1 MGICR
6 VDIHLPADS
15 DAYDTA
21 IRIIKAAD
29 PIDYLVLQPEQKD
42 RRLIQVI
49 MRDGPVQAML
59 DNLQSLLEN
68 RSGWRVTVADLGV
81 TIPKLPEPKDEKKNA
96 RQQHTREELYVQVSS
111 GAKLNRDFIVMVVL
125 STIVAAIGLVSD
137 GVAAVIGA
145 MVIAPLL
152 GPILGFAMGAALGE
166 LALLR
171 RGILTLLAGIGI
183 ALAVSLLLAMVL
195 PPNWESRELMSR
207 AEVRLDGLALAMA
220 AGGAA
225 ALSVTRGAS
234 SALVGVM
241 VAAALLPPGAAFGL
255 FLGYGEWELAL
266 RAALLLSLNVAALI
280 LSALIV
286 FRLRKIRPRTWIEQQ
301 HADRAV
307 WLNAALSGMFL
318 LLSVALI
325 LLLDLGSAVELGN

>member
-6 VDIHLPADS
+6 IDIHVPDGEAFDS
-15 DAYDTA
+15 A
-21 IRIIKAAD
+21 IRIVKAAD
-29 PIDYLVLQPEQKD
+29 PFDYVVVNTEQQD
-42 RRLIQVI
+42 RRLIHVY
-49 MRDGPVQAML
+49 MRDGPAQGLL
-59 DNLQSLLEN
+59 DNLQTALEK
-68 RSGWRVTVADLGV
+68 RSGWRLTVASLDV
-81 TIPKLPEPKDEKKNA
+81 TIPKLPEPKDEKKAA
-96 RQQHTREELYVQVSS
+96 RQQNTREELYVQVSS
-111 GAKLNRDFIVMVVL
+111 GAKLNRDFVIMVIL
-125 STIVAAIGLVSD
+125 STIVAAIGLASD

-152 GPILGFAMGAALGE
+152 GPILGLSMGAALGE

-171 RGILTLLAGIGI
+171 RSVMTLVVGIGV
-183 ALAVSLLLAMVL
+183 ALAVSFILAFFL

-225 ALSVTRGAS
+225 ALSLTRGTS

-241 VAAALLPPGAAFGL
+241 VAAALLPPGAALGL
-255 FLGYGEWELAL
+255 FAGYGEGTLAL

-286 FRLRKIRPRTWIEQQ
+286 FRLRRIQPRTWIEQQ
-301 HADRAV
+301 HAKRAV
-307 WLNAALSGMFL
+307 WLNAILSGLFL
-318 LLSVALI
+318 LISIALI
-325 LLLDLGSAVELGN
+325 LMLDLGKTVSLGN

>member
-6 VDIHLPADS
+6 VDIHIPS
-15 DAYDTA
+15 DGEAYDTA
-21 IRIIKAAD
+21 MRIVKAAD
-29 PIDYLVLQPEQKD
+29 PIDYRVLPLEQKD

-49 MRDGPVQAML
+49 MRDGPVQALL
-59 DNLQSLLEN
+59 DNLQSLLED
-68 RSGWRVTVADLGV
+68 RSGWRVTVEELDL
-81 TIPKLPEPKDEKKNA
+81 TLPKLPEPKNEKKA
-96 RQQHTREELYVQVSS
+96 ASSQHTREELYVQVSS
-111 GAKLNRDFIVMVVL
+111 NAKLNWDYIIMVAL
-125 STIVAAIGLVSD
+125 STIVAAVGLVSD

-152 GPILGFAMGAALGE
+152 GPIMGFAMGAALGE

-171 RGILTLLAGIGI
+171 RGILTLIAGIGVALVI
-183 ALAVSLLLAMVL
+183 SFALAMIM

-225 ALSVTRGAS
+225 ALSVTRGTA

-255 FLGYGEWELAL
+255 FLGYGEWTLAL
-266 RAALLLSLNVAALI
+266 RAALLLTLNVAALI

-286 FRLRKIRPRTWIEQQ
+286 FRLRKIRPRTWIEQK
-301 HADRAV
+301 HAARAV
-307 WLNAALSGMFL
+307 WLNAGISAIFL
-318 LLSVALI
+318 LGAVALI
-325 LLLDLGSAVELGN
+325 VMLDLGQAVDIGN

>member
-6 VDIHLPADS
+6 VDIHIPADS
-15 DAYDTA
+15 EAYDTA
-21 IRIIKAAD
+21 MRIVKAAD
-29 PIDYLVLQPEQKD
+29 PIDYRVLPLEQQD
-42 RRLIQVI
+42 RRLIQVV
-49 MRDGPVQAML
+49 MRDGPVQALL
-59 DNLQSLLEN
+59 DNLQSLLED
-68 RSGWRVTVADLGV
+68 RSGWRVTVEELDL
-81 TIPKLPEPKDEKKNA
+81 TLPKLPEPKNEKKA
-96 RQQHTREELYVQVSS
+96 ASSQHTREELYVQVSS
-111 GAKLNRDFIVMVVL
+111 NAKLNWDYIIMVAL
-125 STIVAAIGLVSD
+125 STIVAAVGLVSD

-152 GPILGFAMGAALGE
+152 GPIMGFAMGAALGE

-171 RGILTLLAGIGI
+171 KGILTLLAGIGV
-183 ALAVSLLLAMVL
+183 ALVISFMLAMIM

-225 ALSVTRGAS
+225 ALSVTRGTA

-255 FLGYGEWELAL
+255 FLGYGEGTLAL

-286 FRLRKIRPRTWIEQQ
+286 FRLRKIRPRTWIEQK
-301 HADRAV
+301 HAARAV
-307 WLNAALSGMFL
+307 WLNAGISAAFL
-318 LLSVALI
+318 LGAVALI
-325 LLLDLGSAVELGN
+325 VMLDLGQAVDLGN

>member
-6 VDIHLPADS
+6 VDIHLADGEAF
-15 DAYDTA
+15 DIAL
-21 IRIIKAAD
+21 RVVKAAD
-29 PIDYLVLQPEQKD
+29 PFDYLVLQPEQKD
-42 RRLIQVI
+42 RRLIQVY
-49 MRDGPVQAML
+49 MRDGPAQSLL
-59 DNLQSLLEN
+59 DNLQSVLEDRKN
-68 RSGWRVTVADLGV
+68 WRITVASLDV

-96 RQQHTREELYVQVSS
+96 RQQNTREELYVQVSS
-111 GAKLNRDFIVMVVL
+111 GAKLDRDFIVMVIL

-183 ALAVSLLLAMVL
+183 ALAVSFALAMIM

-255 FLGYGEWELAL
+255 FLGYGEWQLAL

-307 WLNAALSGMFL
+307 WLNAALSGIFL
-318 LLSVALI
+318 LVSIALI
-325 LLLDLGSAVELGN
+325 LLLDLGQTVDIGN

>member
-6 VDIHLPADS
+6 VDIHLPS
-15 DAYDTA
+15 DEEAFDTA
-21 IRIIKAAD
+21 VRIVKAAD
-29 PIDYLVLQPEQKD
+29 PIDYLVVALEQKD

-49 MRDGPVQAML
+49 MRDGPVQALL
-59 DNLQSLLEN
+59 DNLQSLLED
-68 RSGWRVTVADLGV
+68 RSGWRVTVADLDV
-81 TIPKLPEPKDEKKNA
+81 TLPKLPEPKNEKKKA
-96 RQQHTREELYVQVSS
+96 SSQHTREELFVQVSS
-111 GAKLNRDFIVMVVL
+111 DANLNGYFIIMVIL

-152 GPILGFAMGAALGE
+152 GPILGFAMGAALGD

-171 RGILTLLAGIGI
+171 RGILTLLAGVGI
-183 ALAVSLLLAMVL
+183 ALGVSFVLALIL

-225 ALSVTRGAS
+225 ALSVTRGTS

-255 FLGYGEWELAL
+255 FLGYGEWEFAL
-266 RAALLLSLNVAALI
+266 RAALLLSLNIAALI

-286 FRLRKIRPRTWIEQQ
+286 FRLRKIRPRTWMEQQ
-301 HADRAV
+301 HATRAV
-307 WLNAALSGMFL
+307 WINAGLSAVFL
-318 LLSVALI
+318 LIAVALI
-325 LLLDLGSAVELGN
+325 VLLDLGQTVDIGN